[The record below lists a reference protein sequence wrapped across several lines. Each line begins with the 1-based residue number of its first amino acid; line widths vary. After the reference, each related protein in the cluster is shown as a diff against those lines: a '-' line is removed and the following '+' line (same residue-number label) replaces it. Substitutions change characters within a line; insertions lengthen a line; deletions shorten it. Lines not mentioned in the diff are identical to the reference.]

1 MNLVSVTEAAKAL
14 KISRQWLWVLI
25 KMGKISAFKVGSQY
39 VLNNEDVLQFKASSN
54 LLSEQ
59 APRN

>member
-54 LLSEQ
+54 LLNEQ